1 MDRLADGK
9 KYQLGMNIADPPHE
23 LRLISNPVLR
33 VSLSDFEVPLKTGRL
48 KANYA
53 SCLSRRRKLE
63 AAVRNPSRGK
73 AHSCNHEHRGSP
85 PLFNDKFIS
94 SESSIFL
101 PPQSKRN
108 GEKRSSSN
116 GSKWRSGAASSQGVA
131 VGQEGIGARD
141 PSVAG
146 STTDGDSPLPQPD
159 SRAATTAEGEH
170 GGTGRRAR

>member
-1 MDRLADGK
+1 
-9 KYQLGMNIADPPHE
+9 MNIADPPHE

-94 SESSIFL
+94 SESSIFYHL
-101 PPQSKRN
+101 SLSAM
-108 GEKRSSSN
+108 EKRDHP
-116 GSKWRSGAASSQGVA
+116 AT
-131 VGQEGIGARD
+131 D
-141 PSVAG
+141 PSGDPARPPAKVSLSAKRGSVPVIRVSPAPPPMEILLCRNRTQEQQQQRRGSMGEPAG
-146 STTDGDSPLPQPD
+146 E
-159 SRAATTAEGEH
+159 RGE
-170 GGTGRRAR
+170 R